1 VRKTTLALLTAATV
15 GLFAGGPLANPIMEC
30 GVMTEGAADL
40 HDCLSGQLEVSD
52 GAMSE
57 ALKLARADAQELD
70 RARGGD
76 AAVLAIEASQH
87 AWEAYRDT
95 ECQAHTIFAGGEA
108 GDRYQLA
115 CAIELTRDRTEAL
128 LRLAAP
134 RRAD

>member
-1 VRKTTLALLTAATV
+1 MTAATV
-15 GLFAGGPLANPIMEC
+15 GLSASGTLANPIMEC

-40 HDCLSGQLEVSD
+40 HECLSGQLEVSY

-57 ALKLARADAQELD
+57 AMDLARADAQELD
-70 RARGGD
+70 RASGGD
-76 AAVLAIEASQH
+76 AAVLAVEGSQH

-95 ECQAHTIFAGGEA
+95 ECRARAIFAGGEA
-108 GDRYQLA
+108 RESYQLA
-115 CAIELTRDRTEAL
+115 CEIELTRARTAAL